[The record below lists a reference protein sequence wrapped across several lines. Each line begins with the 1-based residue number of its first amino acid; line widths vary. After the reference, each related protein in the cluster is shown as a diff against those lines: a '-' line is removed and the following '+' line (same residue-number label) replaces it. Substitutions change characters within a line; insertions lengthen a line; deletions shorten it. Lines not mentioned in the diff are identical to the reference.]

1 MSTLGKL
8 KKKLILQSIQNN
20 QQAQQGQNAQ
30 QIILKDL
37 YEKTVEKKSLNNH
50 ERWS

>member
-20 QQAQQGQNAQ
+20 QHSQQFKNSQQVIQNNQQAQQGQNA
-30 QIILKDL
+30 
-37 YEKTVEKKSLNNH
+37 
-50 ERWS
+50 